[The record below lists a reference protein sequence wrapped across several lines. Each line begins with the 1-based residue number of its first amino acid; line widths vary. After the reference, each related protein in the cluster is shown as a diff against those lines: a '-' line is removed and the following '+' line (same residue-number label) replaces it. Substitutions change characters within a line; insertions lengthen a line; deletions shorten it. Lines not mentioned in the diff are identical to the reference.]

1 MTVLLVRHGRSTANI
16 AGVLAGRSP
25 GVGLDDI
32 GSGQADE
39 LVDRLASA
47 PVVAIVR
54 SPLLRCE
61 QTVAPLA
68 AATGLTPRVEDGLIE
83 VGYGEWTGRRLA
95 ELAHE
100 PLWSV
105 VQRQPS
111 AARFPGGESLAEMA
125 TRAVATVRRIDAELD
140 GRLWVACSHGD
151 VIKAIIAD
159 AAGSHL
165 DAFQRIVVAPASISV
180 VEYGSDRPYLHA
192 ANVTGAPPVPA
203 PRRPPREAAEAVPA
217 GDAVVGGGV

>member
-16 AGVLAGRSP
+16 AGVLAGRAP
-25 GVGLDDI
+25 GVGLDDV
-32 GSGQADE
+32 GAGQADA

-192 ANVTGAPPVPA
+192 ANVTGVPPVPA
-203 PRRPPREAAEAVPA
+203 PRRPPRETAEAVPA

>member
-16 AGVLAGRSP
+16 AGVLAGRAP
-25 GVGLDDI
+25 GVGLDDV
-32 GSGQADE
+32 GAGQADA

-203 PRRPPREAAEAVPA
+203 PRRPPRETAEAVPA